1 MYSPRA
7 LPHSGVSES
16 QNYAV
21 LEFFFTASAA
31 GTPHVLLPAQSTA
44 QQKVWC
50 MTGSGAAS
58 MSSAVAQ
65 AICQRPDLRPLDG
78 VLTNE
83 SIGLTTYM
91 TSVPAAADG
100 AFCHAFA
107 LGGATPTTII
117 KAELVISPQSAA
129 GSNQA
134 RILVNQSA
142 AVNVHTI
149 KLNGSNQFVK
159 DDGTT
164 AVVAGTD
171 TLVTVGGQGP
181 AGGSSSE
188 DGADTIL
195 FGAIAAPDVTDTPA
209 AGDLM
214 TLRLYV
220 KC

>member
-1 MYSPRA
+1 MYSPRV

-31 GTPHVLLPAQSTA
+31 GTPHVLIPAQSGA
-44 QQKVWC
+44 VQKVWF
-50 MTGSGAAS
+50 MTGDGSAD
-58 MSSAVAQ
+58 MTSAVAQ

-78 VLTNE
+78 TLTNQ

-91 TSVPAAADG
+91 TNVPAAADG

-107 LGGATPTTII
+107 VGGCSPNTII
-117 KAELVISPQSAA
+117 KAELVISPQSTS

-134 RILVNQSA
+134 RVLINQSA

-149 KLNGSNQFVK
+149 RLNGSNAFLE

-164 AVVAGTD
+164 AVAPGTD

-181 AGGSSSE
+181 NGGASSE

-195 FGAIAAPDVTDTPA
+195 FGAIKAPDVTDTPA
-209 AGDLM
+209 SGDLM